1 VQKAFI
7 GDIQGCSDE
16 LSALLERLR
25 DACGGQL
32 PELWLVGDLVNR
44 GPDSLGVLRRVRQLM
59 EAEGAHCILGNHEI
73 GLLETGLGL
82 RRSSPRDTAA
92 DVLEAPDASEW
103 LEWLRR
109 LPVALTGRIGGR
121 DFAMVHAAL
130 APKWGLDELQDRAR
144 SVEARLR
151 SGGLDDLRAFLAT
164 PWEDDPDRDTLE
176 RLTHCRSVDRKGRW
190 SSRAPESRRDAW
202 HRRWRRRKHDY
213 GVVYGHWALQGLH
226 VVPGLRGLDT
236 GCVHHGR
243 GHDGYL
249 TAWLPDMD
257 AADPFDV
264 PDPGRMVQQ
273 KAARAY
279 YLDVL
284 QKLSGDYDSA

>member
-1 VQKAFI
+1 
-7 GDIQGCSDE
+7 
-16 LSALLERLR
+16 
-25 DACGGQL
+25 
-32 PELWLVGDLVNR
+32 
-44 GPDSLGVLRRVRQLM
+44 
-59 EAEGAHCILGNHEI
+59 
-73 GLLETGLGL
+73 
-82 RRSSPRDTAA
+82 
-92 DVLEAPDASEW
+92 
-103 LEWLRR
+103 
-109 LPVALTGRIGGR
+109 
-121 DFAMVHAAL
+121 MVHAAL
-130 APKWGLDELQDRAR
+130 APEWSLDELEDRAR

-190 SSRAPESRRDAW
+190 SSRAPEHRRDAW
-202 HRRWRRRKHDY
+202 HRRWRRREHDY

-226 VVPGLRGLDT
+226 VAPGLRGLDT

-249 TAWLPDMD
+249 TAWLPDGD

-264 PDPGRMVQQ
+264 PEVGCMVQQ

-279 YLDVL
+279 YLEVL
-284 QKLSGDYDSA
+284 QNLSDDDDSA